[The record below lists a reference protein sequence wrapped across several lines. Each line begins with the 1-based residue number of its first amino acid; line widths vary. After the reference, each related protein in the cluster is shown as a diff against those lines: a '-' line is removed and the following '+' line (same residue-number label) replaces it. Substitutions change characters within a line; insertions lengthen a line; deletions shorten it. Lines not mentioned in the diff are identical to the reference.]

1 MWLIIN
7 HHYSRVELFRDV
19 LHVTKPFQSLDVG
32 VRRGFVHFD
41 RYWPL

>member
-1 MWLIIN
+1 
-7 HHYSRVELFRDV
+7 
-19 LHVTKPFQSLDVG
+19 VTKPFQSLDVG